1 MDWTACME
9 MHRIPLHCVA
19 LHYIVLHC
27 HWLEEEKTLC
37 CIALHGLHY
46 TAGESAWVPQSAQL
60 EPRWCGHTDY
70 LLSSLSP
77 HNRHHPHLPIELLLS
92 LLHCALL
99 HRSLLIVNSV
109 YATVDGNCALWGN
122 SRHVGMQWKD
132 QALLNRPR
140 ASQPSPRTP
149 CLASI
154 WSTTLNTWGEAVKHL
169 AARFYNVLGAFG
181 ARC

>member
-1 MDWTACME
+1 MDWTACMG

-77 HNRHHPHLPIELLLS
+77 HNRRHPHLPIELLLS

-122 SRHVGMQWKD
+122 SRHAGMQWKD
-132 QALLNRPR
+132 QALPNRPR

>member
-1 MDWTACME
+1 MDWTACMR
-9 MHRIPLHCVA
+9 MHRFPLHCV
-19 LHYIVLHC
+19 HCIVLHY
-27 HWLEEEKTLC
+27 HWLEEKKHC
-37 CIALHGLHY
+37 VASHYMGCIDI
-46 TAGESAWVPQSAQL
+46 AGESAWDPQSAQL

-77 HNRHHPHLPIELLLS
+77 HMWHHPHLPIELLLS

-99 HRSLLIVNSV
+99 HRSFWLW
-109 YATVDGNCALWGN
+109 TVDENCALWGN

-132 QALLNRPR
+132 QAFPNRPR
-140 ASQPSPRTP
+140 ALQPSPRTP

>member
-1 MDWTACME
+1 MDWTACMR
-9 MHRIPLHCVA
+9 MHRFPLHCV
-19 LHYIVLHC
+19 HCIVLHC

-37 CIALHGLHY
+37 CIALHGLHWNCWW
-46 TAGESAWVPQSAQL
+46 E
-60 EPRWCGHTDY
+60 C
-70 LLSSLSP
+70 LSSPVRPVRAPLVRSHWLP
-77 HNRHHPHLPIELLLS
+77 IVVTLTSHRHHPHRPIELLLS

-99 HRSLLIVNSV
+99 HRSFWLW
-109 YATVDGNCALWGN
+109 TVDENCALWGN

-132 QALLNRPR
+132 QAFPNRPR